1 MTQKSFEE
9 QVKECDKRR
18 DMHYYVYFSSASYTY
33 RVDVLQFKK
42 KSDLKEDFYK
52 NNKYY
57 STYADAQ
64 AVADKLNAK
73 DTDVGHLFGRAAREF
88 EHKMYELLKRGGMA
102 NAQKHAIEGSIENI
116 EGSIENVQKITKL
129 LNNEHF

>member
-9 QVKECDKRR
+9 QVKEYDKRR

-52 NNKYY
+52 NKKYY
-57 STYADAQ
+57 STYVDAQ

-102 NAQKHAIEGSIENI
+102 DAQKHAIKA
-116 EGSIENVQKITKL
+116 SIENVQAITKL